1 MRGFL
6 LECNNSSAKA
16 LGLFSIKYRGTIRF
30 MAVWEQVMLGAAAL
44 IMLFLF
50 WPGVKSAI
58 ARGRAVENPDWK
70 SALIPLGL
78 VVLFVVLLI
87 AVSRS

>member
-6 LECNNSSAKA
+6 LECNNSVAKA
-16 LGLFSIKYRGTIRF
+16 VVLFLKYRGTIRF

>member
-1 MRGFL
+1 
-6 LECNNSSAKA
+6 
-16 LGLFSIKYRGTIRF
+16 
-30 MAVWEQVMLGAAAL
+30 MAVWEQVLLGAAAL

-58 ARGRAVENPDWK
+58 ERSRAVENPDWK